1 RGSFRQSCNSI
12 LRCPS
17 ISDGRLSYQFSSDGY
32 IRRSVYAYTFG
43 VLSAILW
50 IKSATAKVELGKKIV
65 MVTYEDPELN
75 VNLHDFFATARI
87 QSKYNSF
94 AALSAAATALFQII
108 GL

>member
-1 RGSFRQSCNSI
+1 MEDI
-12 LRCPS
+12 LFVMS
-17 ISDGRLSYQFSSDGY
+17 WIKDHHVVSL
-32 IRRSVYAYTFG
+32 TFG

-75 VNLHDFFATARI
+75 VNLHDFFATARL

-94 AALSAAATALFQII
+94 AALSAAATALSQIL

>member
-1 RGSFRQSCNSI
+1 MEDI
-12 LRCPS
+12 LFVMS
-17 ISDGRLSYQFSSDGY
+17 WIKDHHVVAL
-32 IRRSVYAYTFG
+32 TFG
-43 VLSAILW
+43 VLSAMLC

-75 VNLHDFFATARI
+75 VNLHDFFATARL

-94 AALSAAATALFQII
+94 AALSAAATALSEIL

>member
-1 RGSFRQSCNSI
+1 MENLLFVMCWIKDHHVMS
-12 LRCPS
+12 L
-17 ISDGRLSYQFSSDGY
+17 
-32 IRRSVYAYTFG
+32 TFG

-75 VNLHDFFATARI
+75 VNLHDFFATARL

-94 AALSAAATALFQII
+94 AAMSISSTYVLKTF
-108 GL
+108 GHCHVCRGGG

>member
-1 RGSFRQSCNSI
+1 
-12 LRCPS
+12 
-17 ISDGRLSYQFSSDGY
+17 
-32 IRRSVYAYTFG
+32 
-43 VLSAILW
+43 
-50 IKSATAKVELGKKIV
+50 

-75 VNLHDFFATARI
+75 VNLHDFFATARL